1 MDALA
6 GAVHCIGNLHPIL
19 LIETIKS
26 DKSAIAAW
34 LDNLGYI
41 GAGHRD
47 KFFAIQRRRQKS
59 SPTFKMANP
68 AAR

>member
-34 LDNLGYI
+34 LDNLGYTVLDLSLI
-41 GAGHRD
+41 H
-47 KFFAIQRRRQKS
+47 I
-59 SPTFKMANP
+59 
-68 AAR
+68 